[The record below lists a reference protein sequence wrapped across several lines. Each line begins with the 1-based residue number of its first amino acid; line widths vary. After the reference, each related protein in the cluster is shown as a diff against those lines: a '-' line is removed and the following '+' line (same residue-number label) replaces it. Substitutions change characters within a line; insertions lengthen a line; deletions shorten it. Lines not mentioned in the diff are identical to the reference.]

1 MEISS
6 YILCKV
12 RHCLTGT
19 GKNLAGVAVCAL
31 AVCLAGCSKNT
42 APEQAVFG
50 GPAKVTLVVDGGSGS
65 ATKISADVDEANTVK
80 SVKIF
85 AFKHAPGEAQNN
97 ELVGYGYWDGIS
109 GQGPHYCTMQLSASG
124 NIDFYVIAN
133 DEYATR
139 APECKI
145 LDETSTRSDIE
156 GVRFSGLREIDG
168 TSAIPMTNILNG
180 AEGNDGNVDNNNF
193 TFNINKKQL
202 DTRVI
207 DVSVTRAMARLS
219 FFFAKAEKSLPV
231 SINSIKLVCQNPPV
245 TAGYFVTKGSAD
257 DFVTK
262 GSADDFATTDYSL
275 SETILSNAADVD
287 VDKVNETGSLEDSNL
302 QQVGYDSYLLPNIYG
317 SADPDSQTLVDD
329 VEKAYTAE
337 IEYTVNGTPCSK
349 TVYLP
354 SVAPNDWIKVKGIFT
369 SPVVVDIV
377 VIALSWEGRE
387 MNIEF
392 N

>member
-65 ATKISADVDEANTVK
+65 ATKISANVDEANTVK

-85 AFKHAPGEAQNN
+85 AFKHAPDGAQNN

-156 GVRFSGLREIDG
+156 GVRFSGLREIVE

-193 TFNINKKQL
+193 TFNISEEL
-202 DTRVI
+202 DAQVI
-207 DVSVTRAMARLS
+207 DIAVTRAMARLS
-219 FFFAKAEKSLPV
+219 FFFAKAEEDSDV

-257 DFVTK
+257 DF
-262 GSADDFATTDYSL
+262 ATTDSL
-275 SETILSNAADVD
+275 SETILPNAAD

-317 SADPDSQTLVDD
+317 SADPDSQTLVADA
-329 VEKAYTAE
+329 EKAYTAV
-337 IEYTVNGTPCSK
+337 IEYTVDGAHYSKTK

-369 SPVVVDIV
+369 SPVDVKIV

>member
-124 NIDFYVIAN
+124 EIDFYVIAN

-139 APECKI
+139 ASGYKI
-145 LDETSTRSDIE
+145 LDEASTRYDIE
-156 GVRFSGLREIDG
+156 GVRFSGLGEIVG

-180 AEGNDGNVDNNNF
+180 AEGNDGNVGNNNF

-219 FFFAKAEKSLPV
+219 FFFAKAEENSSV
-231 SINSIKLVCQNPPV
+231 RINSIELVCQNQPV
-245 TAGYFVTKGSAD
+245 TAGYFVTKGSE
-257 DFVTK
+257 
-262 GSADDFATTDYSL
+262 DDFATTDYSL
-275 SETILSNAADVD
+275 SETILSNAAD

-317 SADPDSQTLVDD
+317 STDPDSQTLAVAD
-329 VEKAYTAE
+329 EAKKAYIAE
-337 IEYTVNGTPCSK
+337 IEYTVNGIGYSK

-369 SPVVVDIV
+369 SPVDVNIV

-387 MNIEF
+387 MNIVF

>member
-65 ATKISADVDEANTVK
+65 ATKISAKVDEANTVK

-85 AFKHAPGEAQNN
+85 AFKHAPGGAQND

-109 GQGPHYCTMQLSASG
+109 GQGPHYCTMRLSASG

-180 AEGNDGNVDNNNF
+180 AEGNDGNVGNNNF
-193 TFNINKKQL
+193 TFNISEEL
-202 DTRVI
+202 DAQVI
-207 DVSVTRAMARLS
+207 DIAVTRAMARLS
-219 FFFAKAEKSLPV
+219 FFFAKAENLSV
-231 SINSIKLVCQNPPV
+231 SINSIKLVCENPPV

-257 DFVTK
+257 DF
-262 GSADDFATTDYSL
+262 ATTDSL

-317 SADPDSQTLVDD
+317 SADPDSQTLAVDD
-329 VEKAYTAE
+329 AKKAYTAE
-337 IEYTVNGTPCSK
+337 IEYTVNGKHYSK
-349 TVYLP
+349 KVYLP

-369 SPVVVDIV
+369 SPVDVNIV
-377 VIALSWEGRE
+377 VIALSWESRE

>member
-1 MEISS
+1 MEILS

-19 GKNLAGVAVCAL
+19 GKNLAGVVVCAL

-85 AFKHAPGEAQNN
+85 AFKHAPDEAQNN
-97 ELVGYGYWDGIS
+97 ELVGYGHWDGIS

-133 DEYATR
+133 DDYATR
-139 APECKI
+139 AAGSEI
-145 LDETSTRSDIE
+145 LDETSTRPEIE
-156 GVRFSGLREIDG
+156 GVRFSGLREIVG

-180 AEGNDGNVDNNNF
+180 AEGNDGNVGNNNF
-193 TFNINKKQL
+193 TFNISEEL
-202 DTRVI
+202 DAQVI
-207 DVSVTRAMARLS
+207 DIAVTRAMARLS
-219 FFFAKAEKSLPV
+219 FFFAKAER
-231 SINSIKLVCQNPPV
+231 NSSVRPPV
-245 TAGYFVTKGSAD
+245 TAGYFVTKGSA
-257 DFVTK
+257 V
-262 GSADDFATTDYSL
+262 DFATTDYSL
-275 SETILSNAADVD
+275 SETILSNAADVN
-287 VDKVNETGSLEDSNL
+287 KVNKTGSLEDSNL

-317 SADPDSQTLVDD
+317 SADPDSQTLAVADA
-329 VEKAYTAE
+329 EKAYTAE
-337 IEYTVNGTPCSK
+337 IEYTINGTHYSK

-369 SPVVVDIV
+369 SPVDVNIV

>member
-85 AFKHAPGEAQNN
+85 AFKHAPGEAQNK

-109 GQGPHYCTMQLSASG
+109 GQGPHYCTMRLSASG

-139 APECKI
+139 AAGCKI

-156 GVRFSGLREIDG
+156 GVRFSGLGEIVG

-180 AEGNDGNVDNNNF
+180 AEGNDGSTGNNNF
-193 TFNINKKQL
+193 TFNISEEL
-202 DTRVI
+202 DAQVI
-207 DVSVTRAMARLS
+207 DIAVTRAMARLS
-219 FFFAKAEKSLPV
+219 FFFAKAEENPSV
-231 SINSIKLVCQNPPV
+231 SINSIKLVCQNQPV

-257 DFVTK
+257 DF
-262 GSADDFATTDYSL
+262 ATNDHSL
-275 SETILSNAADVD
+275 SETILSNATDVG
-287 VDKVNETGSLEDSNL
+287 KVNNTGSLEDSSL

-317 SADPDSQTLVDD
+317 STDPDSQTLAVADEA
-329 VEKAYTAE
+329 EKAYIAK
-337 IEYTVNGTPCSK
+337 IEYTVNDIGYSKTVYK

-369 SPVVVDIV
+369 SPVDVNIV

>member
-1 MEISS
+1 MEILS

-19 GKNLAGVAVCAL
+19 GKNLAGVVVCAL

-85 AFKHAPGEAQNN
+85 AFKHAPGQAQNN
-97 ELVGYGYWDGIS
+97 ELVGYGYWDRIS
-109 GQGPHYCTMQLSASG
+109 GQGPHYYCAMQLSASG
-124 NIDFYVIAN
+124 EIDFYVIAN

-139 APECKI
+139 AAGYEI
-145 LDETSTRSDIE
+145 LDESSTRSEIE
-156 GVRFSGLREIDG
+156 GVRFSGLDIIAG
-168 TSAIPMTNILNG
+168 ASAIPMTNILNG
-180 AEGNDGNVDNNNF
+180 AEGNDGSTGNNNF
-193 TFNINKKQL
+193 TFNIKEDEEL
-202 DTRVI
+202 DAQMI

-219 FFFAKAEKSLPV
+219 FFFAKAEENSSV
-231 SINSIKLVCQNPPV
+231 RINSIKLVCQNPPV
-245 TAGYFVTKGSAD
+245 TAGYFVTKGSA
-257 DFVTK
+257 V
-262 GSADDFATTDYSL
+262 DFATTDYSL
-275 SETILSNAADVD
+275 SETILSNAADVN
-287 VDKVNETGSLEDSNL
+287 KVNKTGSLEDSNL

-317 SADPDSQTLVDD
+317 SADPDSQTLAVADA
-329 VEKAYTAE
+329 EKAYTAE
-337 IEYTVNGTPCSK
+337 IEYIINGTHYSK

-369 SPVVVDIV
+369 SPVDVNIV
-377 VIALSWEGRE
+377 VIALSWVECN
-387 MNIEF
+387 MDIEF

>member
-85 AFKHAPGEAQNN
+85 AFKHAHGEDQND

-139 APECKI
+139 AAGCKI
-145 LDETSTRSDIE
+145 LDETSTRSAIE
-156 GVRFSGLREIDG
+156 GVRFSA
-168 TSAIPMTNILNG
+168 S
-180 AEGNDGNVDNNNF
+180 
-193 TFNINKKQL
+193 
-202 DTRVI
+202 VI
-207 DVSVTRAMARLS
+207 SFEA
-219 FFFAKAEKSLPV
+219 FFF
-231 SINSIKLVCQNPPV
+231 
-245 TAGYFVTKGSAD
+245 TAS
-257 DFVTK
+257 
-262 GSADDFATTDYSL
+262 
-275 SETILSNAADVD
+275 TISP
-287 VDKVNETGSLEDSNL
+287 S
-302 QQVGYDSYLLPNIYG
+302 
-317 SADPDSQTLVDD
+317 TLVRSL
-329 VEKAYTAE
+329 
-337 IEYTVNGTPCSK
+337 TP
-349 TVYLP
+349 
-354 SVAPNDWIKVKGIFT
+354 
-369 SPVVVDIV
+369 
-377 VIALSWEGRE
+377 R
-387 MNIEF
+387 
-392 N
+392 